1 MLLLRPPKEYV
12 RLVFALA
19 TSTLSWVVVRGLFR
33 SGKQDAAEAY
43 ILASLYEAY
52 VTFIMCI
59 RDGGS
64 GLARFM

>member
-1 MLLLRPPKEYV
+1 MLLLRPPKDYV
-12 RLVFALA
+12 SLVVVLV
-19 TSTLSWVVVRGLFR
+19 LSIVVRGLFR
-33 SGKQDAAEAY
+33 SSKQDAAGAY

-52 VTFIMCI
+52 VMFIMCI

>member
-1 MLLLRPPKEYV
+1 MLLLRPPKDYV
-12 RLVFALA
+12 SLVFALA
-19 TSTLSWVVVRGLFR
+19 TSTLSWLVKRGLFW
-33 SGKQDAAEAY
+33 SSKQDAAVAY
-43 ILASLYEAY
+43 ILASLYRAY